1 MVKNWENL
9 SRRCAE
15 HVSQNSDFELDKC
28 LDDDGQGSNT
38 KTLLFFHI
46 SLKIL
51 LNFFKIVIFSR
62 NEKKNRNLESTSLFF
77 LDRWTTKHKH
87 SFFARWQFW
96 KFCNWLHLVKQQAHI
111 EELWKVEGCAAKTN
125 FLKSS
130 LLLMNGLCISI
141 CIKSENLSHPRH
153 VCLLILELHASIEAL
168 LETHHETEAHCV
180 KSPCFVQKTNLID
193 IFLISKYGSKSK
205 ISQLIFQIPE
215 MD

>member
-1 MVKNWENL
+1 MKRIE
-9 SRRCAE
+9 
-15 HVSQNSDFELDKC
+15 
-28 LDDDGQGSNT
+28 
-38 KTLLFFHI
+38 
-46 SLKIL
+46 IL
-51 LNFFKIVIFSR
+51 NQH
-62 NEKKNRNLESTSLFF
+62 LFF

-168 LETHHETEAHCV
+168 LETHHETLAHCV
-180 KSPCFVQKTNLID
+180 KSPCFVQKNQ
-193 IFLISKYGSKSK
+193 SNRYYQK
-205 ISQLIFQIPE
+205 
-215 MD
+215 MDQSLK